1 MRKCASRATGGGGHG
16 VVYGG
21 LEADKRKER
30 EEEMCKKEAKALP
43 KAASMR
49 AGM

>member
-1 MRKCASRATGGGGHG
+1 MPPEPRVGGQGM
-16 VVYGG
+16 VYGG

-43 KAASMR
+43 KAASMSWDV
-49 AGM
+49 